1 MKTPLFFSLVLCFFY
16 ANAQPQNQHI
26 TYNAA
31 HGWGTAKNVSQ
42 QEDIRQVGSFESIAI
57 AGPFKVTLNPGK
69 ESEVV
74 LRGASKSLE
83 LIETKVEGGTLKI
96 GSKPKVKFQNMH
108 RQFRN
113 IKIFITVDEIDGLS
127 LSGSGKITSEQ
138 PLKAHQFS
146 SKLSGSGSLDI
157 ALDAQKVEA
166 KLSGSGK
173 IVVRGH
179 TKKLILA
186 LSGSGKLDAQNME
199 SNAVEAKL
207 SGSGRIYA
215 CPLQSL
221 DVNISGSGI
230 VKFCDR
236 EQGQNIRSNVVGSG
250 KVISGF

>member
-1 MKTPLFFSLVLCFFY
+1 
-16 ANAQPQNQHI
+16 
-26 TYNAA
+26 
-31 HGWGTAKNVSQ
+31 
-42 QEDIRQVGSFESIAI
+42 
-57 AGPFKVTLNPGK
+57 
-69 ESEVV
+69 
-74 LRGASKSLE
+74 
-83 LIETKVEGGTLKI
+83 
-96 GSKPKVKFQNMH
+96 MH

-113 IKIFITVDEIDGLS
+113 IEIFITVDEIDGLS
-127 LSGSGKITSEQ
+127 LSGSGKITSEH

-186 LSGSGKLDAQNME
+186 LSGSGKVDAQNME

-215 CPLQSL
+215 CPLQNL
-221 DVNISGSGI
+221 NVNISGSGI
-230 VKFCDR
+230 VKYFDR
-236 EQGQNIRSNVVGSG
+236 EQGQNIPSNVVGSG